1 MSNSFRPPLHFT
13 VSQIRVAAC
22 CPRILYFDVMDDRRA
37 RRTYP
42 RVTRIWEDGDGEA
55 PAGGSLFHAAI
66 EKFNRQAGDSDL
78 LVRAIDETKD
88 RDSLFRAIMAIIKR
102 DCISHKQL
110 SSKSAEIISN
120 FDGCVQ
126 TYVREMADIVHYA
139 RTIGKS
145 SKEIIEQL
153 FTRLPKRLDVTFHLS
168 PDLPPVHVTG
178 RVDYVFFDWRIN
190 HYRIIDYKLAP
201 CRNPNKDQFQVA
213 TYALMYFHEHQYEC
227 HADVLYLHPDR
238 QLVEQSWGQI
248 QELRP
253 KIYQL
258 LASMA
263 AWVDP
268 DQSPAARLKPRG
280 DEQYCNACRWR
291 RVCEDR
297 LGTKG
302 QGDLVSLELSQKI
315 VQPRVE
321 IGTSNEDGCEVK
333 QEELVEST
341 EPVSA
346 ETDREAPDRLAE
358 PIDEL
363 RVGLYSDEN
372 AQAAIPVRSLAT
384 HTAVVG
390 AAGSGKT
397 WMAKVIAEEAIR
409 QRVPVLAIDPQGD
422 LVQFLTA
429 RPRSEVPAEWLHA
442 YDEFHQRVEVRIYT
456 PGTSHAER
464 LSLSPLRMPTDADLS
479 HLRPERR
486 AEELESMLS
495 GCAGNLVSLA
505 SIGGEVDSQRTL
517 IFKILAWLRSQ
528 SMHSLGLSDVI
539 SALQAPDSCGIDADQ
554 ILKKTE
560 REKLARKLFAFLEGP
575 ASNLFR
581 QGTPLDLE
589 RMVTTGSP
597 TKTPLNIIYLNAMA
611 GDQEKQFFTAMLAEE
626 VYRWML
632 TARNAPDRPSLLFY
646 LDEARDFLPAGT
658 KKTPAKPSL
667 LRLFTQGR
675 KYGLGCLLCTQS
687 PRSVDYNAFGNCSTK
702 IIGRLEA
709 AQDVDRVQEWFTIT
723 GAPPAWVA
731 ARKGAKPGSFVGR
744 WPDSSTKVEGQS
756 FSSRI
761 LFSSHEGAWSPDR
774 LEEEWKNRG

>member
-22 CPRILYFDVMDDRRA
+22 CPRILFFDMMDDRRA
-37 RRTYP
+37 RRAYP

-55 PAGGSLFHAAI
+55 PAGGALFHAAI
-66 EKFNRQAGDSDL
+66 EKFNRCAGENDL
-78 LVRAIDETKD
+78 VAKAFNETKD
-88 RDSLFRAIMAIIKR
+88 RDSLFRSLMTILKR
-102 DCISHKQL
+102 DCINQRQL
-110 SSKSAEIISN
+110 NAKSIEVITN
-120 FDGCVQ
+120 FDQCVQ
-126 TYVREMADIVHYA
+126 SYMGEMADIVHYA

-153 FTRLPKRLDVTFHLS
+153 FTKLPKRLDVTFHLS

-201 CRNPNKDQFQVA
+201 CTNPNKDQFQVA
-213 TYALMYFHEHQYEC
+213 TYALMYYHQHQYEC
-227 HADVLYLHPDR
+227 HADVLYLHPHR
-238 QLVEQSWGQI
+238 LLVEQSWSKI

-253 KIYQL
+253 RIYQL

-268 DQSPAARLKPRG
+268 DESHRLKPRG
-280 DEQYCNACRWR
+280 EEQYCSACRWR
-291 RVCEDR
+291 KVCVDR
-297 LGTKG
+297 LGPKSEG
-302 QGDLVSLELSQKI
+302 AFLSLESNQKI
-315 VQPRVE
+315 IQPVVE
-321 IGTSNEDGCEVK
+321 AHIPNEDPAEE
-333 QEELVEST
+333 EELVD
-341 EPVSA
+341 
-346 ETDREAPDRLAE
+346 ETDPVAE
-358 PIDEL
+358 DTAAADL
-363 RVGLYSDEN
+363 RVGVYSTESKI
-372 AQAAIPVRSLAT
+372 AAMPVRNLAT

-409 QRVPVLAIDPQGD
+409 QQVPVLAIDPQGD
-422 LVQFLTA
+422 LVQFL
-429 RPRSEVPAEWLHA
+429 RPRPRHEIPPEWQKA
-442 YDEFHQRVEVRIYT
+442 YDEFHERVEVRIYT

-464 LSLSPLRMPTDADLS
+464 LSLSPLRMPTDTDLS
-479 HLRPERR
+479 HLSPERR
-486 AEELESMLS
+486 SEELDSMLS

-517 IFKILAWLRSQ
+517 VFKILAWLRAQ
-528 SMHSLGLSDVI
+528 SDPSMGLSDVI
-539 SALQAPDSCGIDADQ
+539 AALEAPDSCGIDADR

-560 REKLARKLFAFLEGP
+560 REKLARKLIAFLEGP
-575 ASNLFR
+575 ASNLFQ
-581 QGTPLDLE
+581 QGTPLDLDQ
-589 RMVTTGSP
+589 MVSTKSP
-597 TKTPLNIIYLNAMA
+597 QKTPLNIIYLNAMA

-626 VYRWML
+626 IYRWML
-632 TARNAPDRPSLLFY
+632 TADKSAGRPSLLFY

-675 KYGLGCLLCTQS
+675 KYGVGCLLCTQS

-709 AQDVDRVQEWFTIT
+709 SQDVDRVQEWFTLG
-723 GAPPAWVA
+723 GAPPAWVS

-744 WPDSSTKVEGQS
+744 WPDAPPSVDGQA
-756 FSSRI
+756 FSSRT
-761 LFSSHEGAWSPDR
+761 LFSSHSGAWSPDQ
-774 LEEEWKNRG
+774 LEEEWRNRK